1 MKLVENAI
9 QMGLSSTS
17 SSETI
22 QNNLY
27 LKGIVMKITYSGAIL
42 EAFNWL
48 LNDPKVFVIGQGL
61 WSPWYVG
68 DTMKDLDKHYGKN
81 RIIDTPVSELG
92 TTGLAVGARLGTK
105 PIVVHRWIFYFGR
118 GSASK
123 PSS

>member
-1 MKLVENAI
+1 
-9 QMGLSSTS
+9 
-17 SSETI
+17 
-22 QNNLY
+22 
-27 LKGIVMKITYSGAIL
+27 MKITYSGAIL

-48 LNDPKVFVIGQGL
+48 LKNDPKVFVIGQGL
-61 WSPWYVG
+61 WSPWSVG

-92 TTGLAVGARLGTK
+92 TTGLAVGAAIRGLKLLWYTPG
-105 PIVVHRWIFYFGR
+105 WIFYFGR